1 MFISNCISTTTIY
14 SLSFQTI
21 NFVHLVS
28 MIDARPGVKHI
39 NTNQGSIRGRMT
51 EDDLLGSAVE
61 QGHGAHVAGFL
72 VEVDVIPGAQ
82 ISSI

>member
-1 MFISNCISTTTIY
+1 
-14 SLSFQTI
+14 
-21 NFVHLVS
+21 

-39 NTNQGSIRGRMT
+39 NTDQGSIRGRMT